1 MFWRAG
7 MQAQDILL
15 GGIHPDVPPKQPVC
29 KLRGAHSSPKQ
40 HTTSLFA
47 SFACFLPCMVVLF
60 PFTSHAHARLFRLW
74 SPTVKRAFTFS
85 TASQHDR
92 GIVVGHELLLSNP
105 SFFCTFNSIS
115 LNLLPSMVMVGTH
128 RARVSLWGGLILD
141 SDLVPIDWHAFWW
154 APYAMSCVSLLGM
167 RERWYVAHLTPI

>member
-60 PFTSHAHARLFRLW
+60 SFTSHAHARLFRLW

-128 RARVSLWGGLILD
+128 RARVSLWGGHFVALYWIQISFPLIDMHSGGLHMPCH
-141 SDLVPIDWHAFWW
+141 VYP
-154 APYAMSCVSLLGM
+154 C
-167 RERWYVAHLTPI
+167 